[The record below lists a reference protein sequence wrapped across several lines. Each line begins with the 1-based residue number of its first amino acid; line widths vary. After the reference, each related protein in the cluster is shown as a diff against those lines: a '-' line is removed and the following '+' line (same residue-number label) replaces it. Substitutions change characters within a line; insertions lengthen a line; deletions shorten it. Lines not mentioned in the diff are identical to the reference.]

1 MCALVPTPLSVF
13 LLQKLLPLAMRR
25 AGPLGVSD
33 ALCSFAAWMG
43 PCSSGA
49 QALQLVWWGPSRD
62 PKSPKLVCKSNLC
75 RGAAL

>member
-1 MCALVPTPLSVF
+1 MCALVPTPPFCVPASEAF
-13 LLQKLLPLAMRR
+13 ASRLA
-25 AGPLGVSD
+25 AGWAPGVSD
-33 ALCSFAAWMG
+33 ALGSFVVWMG

-62 PKSPKLVCKSNLC
+62 PKSPKSVCKSNLC